1 MLVIRSCRHHIHTHS
16 NALPLI
22 IVDLYHSVIDPIH
35 IKSIDEIK
43 RERQV
48 QYQVSSAKQLHHD
61 KIINTMGMLRKRI
74 CEAWLSK
81 CPKIT
86 DTPYVKP
93 RPTKL
98 QSLLSHKLVRELE

>member
-1 MLVIRSCRHHIHTHS
+1 MGCRHQSHIHS
-16 NALPLI
+16 NTLPLI

-61 KIINTMGMLRKRI
+61 KIINAMGMLSLTSLWCMYAQMLPI
-74 CEAWLSK
+74 IQYALYEATLT
-81 CPKIT
+81 KI
-86 DTPYVKP
+86 
-93 RPTKL
+93 
-98 QSLLSHKLVRELE
+98 SIFLVRVSK

>member
-1 MLVIRSCRHHIHTHS
+1 MGCRHQSHIHS
-16 NALPLI
+16 NTLPLI

-61 KIINTMGMLRKRI
+61 KIINTMGMLRKQI
-74 CEAWLSK
+74 CEACISK
-81 CPKIT
+81 CPEIT
-86 DTPYVKP
+86 DMPYVKQ
-93 RPTKL
+93 RPTKS